1 MAKRINEPNASPDR
15 AKVRVFFAELEG
27 NNESV
32 QEALKTMVSAM
43 SRPVRVIS
51 DQKANGKTLPLLDK
65 VESEDLEDS
74 VDQVEESEAL
84 AEDDSAAQNLRRA
97 RGTGKK
103 IDRNA
108 GLELVPNLNF
118 RPSGKPALKEIMDEK
133 GATSDVDTTV
143 LMVHYMQHTMGL
155 SKIGPA
161 HVLTAFKEVGK
172 AVPVDLKATI
182 RNIKKSKMYLN
193 FTDIEDIRMTTQG
206 DNFVE
211 HEMGKSE

>member
-1 MAKRINEPNASPDR
+1 MAKRINEPIPGADR

-51 DQKANGKTLPLLDK
+51 DQKANGKPAALLEK
-65 VESEDLEDS
+65 VEPDELEEAI
-74 VDQVEESEAL
+74 DQAEEPEAL
-84 AEDDSAAQNLRRA
+84 AEDDPAQSLRRA

-103 IDRNA
+103 VDRNA

-118 RPSGKPALKEIMDEK
+118 RPNGKQSLKEVIEQK
-133 GATSDVDTTV
+133 GPASDVETTV
-143 LMVHYMQHTMGL
+143 LVVHYMHHIMGL

-161 HVLTAFKEVGK
+161 HVLTAFKEAGK

-182 RNIKKSKMYLN
+182 RNIKKSKMWLN
-193 FTDIEDIRMTTQG
+193 FTDIEDIGTTTQG